1 MQPSKKNILHHVIPL
16 LCGTMILIPFL
27 LAAGCTGQVP
37 EPRLNGTGWTLSGYL
52 HNVTLMQALSGT
64 TVTLDFG
71 DDRRI
76 TGSAGCNRY
85 FASYEMKGTA
95 ITIGPA
101 GSTMMYCDTPGVMDQ
116 ESTYLALLSQA
127 MTFTIEGDRLTVSD
141 AKGITILSFEKIV
154 PPAPEPFVGTNW
166 TLDSFH
172 TGDAVSSV
180 IAGTTI
186 TTIFGDDGRVAG
198 SAGCNRYFAQ
208 YTVTGRSLSI
218 GPAGSTKMF
227 CGTPGVMQQ
236 ESTYLALLSQATTIT
251 VDGDRLTV
259 SDAKGT
265 TGLSFAKTVKPA

>member
-1 MQPSKKNILHHVIPL
+1 MQPSMKINSHHVLPL
-16 LCGTMILIPFL
+16 LCGTVILILFL
-27 LAAGCTGQVP
+27 LAAGCTVQAP

-52 HNVTLMQALSGT
+52 HNGTPTQTVSGT
-64 TVTLDFG
+64 KVTLDFSDAG
-71 DDRRI
+71 RI

-116 ESTYLALLSQA
+116 ESAYLTLLGQA
-127 MTFTIEGDRLTVSD
+127 TTITVDGDRLTVSD
-141 AKGITILSFEKIV
+141 AKGTTILTFAKTV
-154 PPAPEPFVGTNW
+154 PPAPAPLVGTNW
-166 TLDSFH
+166 TLASIH
-172 TGDAVSSV
+172 TADAVSSG
-180 IAGTTI
+180 IAGTTV
-186 TTIFGDDGRVAG
+186 TAVFGDDGRVAG

-227 CGTPGVMQQ
+227 CDIPGVMQQ
-236 ESTYLALLSQATTIT
+236 ESTYLALLSQATTFTIE
-251 VDGDRLTV
+251 GDRLTV

-265 TGLSFAKTVKPA
+265 TILSFAKTVLPV